1 MTAAARFKQSD
12 VTRAAKGA
20 KAAGIRIGRIEI
32 DPLGRIVIEA
42 ATSAQARKGGSW
54 DDVLA

>member
-1 MTAAARFKQSD
+1 MTAVARFKQSD

-32 DPLGRIVIEA
+32 DMRGTIVIEP
-42 ATSAQARKGGSW
+42 ATGGPARKGGSW
-54 DDVLA
+54 DDVLT

>member
-1 MTAAARFKQSD
+1 VTTAARFKQAD

-32 DPLGRIVIEA
+32 DARGSIVIEA
-42 ATSAQARKGGSW
+42 ATMSSTRKGSSW
-54 DDVLA
+54 DDVLP

>member
-1 MTAAARFKQSD
+1 VTAAARFKQSD

-32 DPLGRIVIEA
+32 DARGNIVIEA
-42 ATSAQARKGGSW
+42 ATAGQARKGSSW
-54 DDVLA
+54 DDVLT

>member
-1 MTAAARFKQSD
+1 MTATARFKQSD

-32 DPLGRIVIEA
+32 DMRGNIIIEPFTGRPA
-42 ATSAQARKGGSW
+42 SKGGSW
-54 DDVLA
+54 DDVLP

>member
-1 MTAAARFKQSD
+1 MTAAARFKQAD

-32 DPLGRIVIEA
+32 DARGSIVIEA
-42 ATSAQARKGGSW
+42 ATSGQAQKGRSW